1 MNIIAAMAL
10 ALLIP
15 PALPNYP
22 VPVVDPDPQATADQG
37 KLLMDRYFEV
47 MSEGEAF
54 DLDSLF
60 SADARFV
67 ERDGE
72 SFAIRDQLDDEG
84 FPMMA
89 QWMPITTALMTNGW
103 AAIVETR
110 NDQGWTHEAILK
122 FAFERN
128 ASGTLRISSIE
139 QVGL

>member
-1 MNIIAAMAL
+1 MTVIAALAL

-15 PALPNYP
+15 PALPDYP

-37 KLLMDRYFEV
+37 KALVDRYFEV
-47 MSEGEAF
+47 MAEREAF

-60 SADARFV
+60 SADARFI

-72 SFAIRDQLDDEG
+72 SFAIRDELDDDG
-84 FPMMA
+84 FPMIE
-89 QWMPITTALMTNGW
+89 QWMPITTGLLVNGW

-110 NDQGWTHEAILK
+110 NDQGWVREAVLK

-128 ASGTLRISSIE
+128 VRGELRISRIE
-139 QVGL
+139 QVDL